1 MPRAAA
7 RAEVLG
13 CWGGGQPPAPSTS
26 WAALRSAGLA
36 PAAACGAAWA
46 QPQHPPVSPAGARRV
61 PPHGGVRG
69 LCWEQ
74 LGTDGEGRDTV
85 QLRARSGGWMGKGL
99 GSTPGK
105 PSIGA
110 MGGGNRR
117 HPDQGGSGA
126 PGCRKGQAGALPQL
140 WLLHSGCSAAQHNR
154 CALCAPRWPN
164 PHHHP
169 RVGCLHP
176 TGDSAQAV
184 RMAPPCRPHR
194 RGRRGALLHQPHSLP
209 WRCCLG
215 SAGRVWIGPGC
226 PGREQRSCLSSPA
239 GLVVYLQPELFT
251 SATGPDHTQAP
262 SPPAPPPWPW
272 LPRCRRGCAG
282 DEGGEGRD
290 RLCARAMQGLSH
302 GPSLLHT
309 HLPPA
314 LGPGALPCAGSIP
327 RRC

>member
-1 MPRAAA
+1 MLGAAGH
-7 RAEVLG
+7 R
-13 CWGGGQPPAPSTS
+13 WGGTGHSASLCQERGMDGQ
-26 WAALRSAGLA
+26 R
-36 PAAACGAAWA
+36 AWEHSREA
-46 QPQHPPVSPAGARRV
+46 QHWR
-61 PPHGGVRG
+61 HGG
-69 LCWEQ
+69 E
-74 LGTDGEGRDTV
+74 
-85 QLRARSGGWMGKGL
+85 
-99 GSTPGK
+99 
-105 PSIGA
+105 
-110 MGGGNRR
+110 NRR
-117 HPDQGGSGA
+117 HPDRGGSGA
-126 PGCRKGQAGALPQL
+126 PGCRKGQAGALTQL
-140 WLLHSGCSAAQHNR
+140 WLLHSGCSAGQHNR

-169 RVGCLHP
+169 RAGCLHP
-176 TGDSAQAV
+176 TGDSPQAV
-184 RMAPPCRPHR
+184 RMAPPCRPHT

-215 SAGRVWIGPGC
+215 SAGRVWIGPGR
-226 PGREQRSCLSSPA
+226 PRREQRSCLSSPA

-282 DEGGEGRD
+282 DEGGEGR
-290 RLCARAMQGLSH
+290 LCARAMQGLSH

-327 RRC
+327 GRC

>member
-1 MPRAAA
+1 
-7 RAEVLG
+7 
-13 CWGGGQPPAPSTS
+13 
-26 WAALRSAGLA
+26 
-36 PAAACGAAWA
+36 
-46 QPQHPPVSPAGARRV
+46 
-61 PPHGGVRG
+61 
-69 LCWEQ
+69 
-74 LGTDGEGRDTV
+74 
-85 QLRARSGGWMGKGL
+85 MGKGL

-110 MGGGNRR
+110 MGGRTVGT
-117 HPDQGGSGA
+117 QTGGGSGA
-126 PGCRKGQAGALPQL
+126 PGCRKGQAGALTQL
-140 WLLHSGCSAAQHNR
+140 WLLHSGCSAGQHNR

-164 PHHHP
+164 PHHHHP
-169 RVGCLHP
+169 RAGCLHP
-176 TGDSAQAV
+176 TGDSPQAV
-184 RMAPPCRPHR
+184 RMAPPCRPHT

-215 SAGRVWIGPGC
+215 SAGRVWIGPGR
-226 PGREQRSCLSSPA
+226 PRREQRSCLSSPA

-282 DEGGEGRD
+282 DEGGEGR
-290 RLCARAMQGLSH
+290 LCARAMQGLSH

-327 RRC
+327 GRC